1 MVDMSVILPVLWT
14 ICFLFI
20 IWKLPFF
27 EVKGFPRWSLMLVF
41 GVKLL
46 SSCVLHYMYTRYY
59 PDRAT
64 ADIFKYFDDAVG
76 LFAVTDQSWSDFFR
90 ILFGINCDIPEFQP
104 YFDNT
109 NHWTRMYEYAPFLD
123 NRFIIR
129 TNMFILFVS
138 AGNIAVHYVFANFIS
153 LVGFLLI
160 YKTFE
165 MFYGKNTV
173 VFILIFLMP
182 SSLLWT
188 SGILK
193 ECLTTFA
200 LGAFVY
206 GFFSLFH
213 KPSVSY
219 GILFGMG
226 ILMLLVLK
234 FFIFVALFPAIT
246 AFTIIKF
253 FNLKQPVSC
262 YGLILLG
269 GVLLL
274 GIMDFG
280 FHAMPFFE
288 SFAGKRGDSINGA
301 IINEARSMLPIEKI
315 QSTPWNF
322 IVETPSALWHSLAVP
337 YLWKWNGM
345 VQFVP
350 ALESA
355 LFFVLCGLLC
365 FSPQKINE
373 QNRNFFWFCICFSFV
388 LLWEIGISTP
398 IIGGIVRYKI
408 PIFPFLYTTLAMAID
423 WKKIVAKLSFV
434 KAR

>member
-14 ICFLFI
+14 ICFLFL

-129 TNMFILFVS
+129 TNMIILFVS

-173 VFILIFLMP
+173 VFILIF
-182 SSLLWT
+182 
-188 SGILK
+188 
-193 ECLTTFA
+193 
-200 LGAFVY
+200 
-206 GFFSLFH
+206 
-213 KPSVSY
+213 
-219 GILFGMG
+219 
-226 ILMLLVLK
+226 
-234 FFIFVALFPAIT
+234 
-246 AFTIIKF
+246 
-253 FNLKQPVSC
+253 
-262 YGLILLG
+262 
-269 GVLLL
+269 
-274 GIMDFG
+274 
-280 FHAMPFFE
+280 
-288 SFAGKRGDSINGA
+288 R
-301 IINEARSMLPIEKI
+301 
-315 QSTPWNF
+315 
-322 IVETPSALWHSLAVP
+322 
-337 YLWKWNGM
+337 
-345 VQFVP
+345 
-350 ALESA
+350 
-355 LFFVLCGLLC
+355 
-365 FSPQKINE
+365 
-373 QNRNFFWFCICFSFV
+373 
-388 LLWEIGISTP
+388 
-398 IIGGIVRYKI
+398 
-408 PIFPFLYTTLAMAID
+408 
-423 WKKIVAKLSFV
+423 
-434 KAR
+434 